1 MKRVALYARVS
12 TIDKGQDVQTQLM
25 PLRNY
30 AEQQGREIF
39 NEYIDHVS
47 WWTEKRPW
55 LDQLMIDAHEKK
67 FDIVL
72 VWRFDRMS
80 RSTAHL
86 INTLQTFK
94 KLSIDFVS
102 HQEHID
108 TSTPTGQLMFTI
120 IGAFAQFE
128 KQIISERVKAWM
140 YKAQQKGK
148 KIGRAKKS
156 VDQESIQRMRSEWFS
171 YKHIA
176 ESLGCTAWSIQK
188 LTYEKPL

>member
-12 TIDKGQDVQTQLM
+12 TIDKGQDVQTQLI
-25 PLRNY
+25 PLRTY
-30 AEQQGREIF
+30 AEQQGRSIY

-47 WWTEKRPW
+47 GGTEKRPW
-55 LDQLMIDAHEKK
+55 LDQLMSDAQEKK
-67 FDIVL
+67 FDIAL

-86 INTLQTFK
+86 INTLNIFK
-94 KLSIDFVS
+94 KLGIDFVS

-140 YKAQQKGK
+140 HKAKSQWKI
-148 KIGRAKKS
+148 IGRKQKT
-156 VDQESIQRMRSEWFS
+156 VDSDTITMLRESWLS
-171 YKHIA
+171 YKDIA
-176 ESLGCTAWSIQK
+176 KQVGCTAWSVQK
-188 LTYEKPL
+188 VLYEKPL

>member
-25 PLRNY
+25 PLRMY

-39 NEYIDHVS
+39 HEYVDHVS
-47 WWTEKRPW
+47 GWKEKRPW
-55 LDQLMIDAHEKK
+55 LDQLMIDAHEKQ
-67 FDIVL
+67 FDIAL

-86 INTLQTFK
+86 INTLNTFK
-94 KLSIDFVS
+94 TLGIDFVS

-140 YKAQQKGK
+140 YKAKQQGK
-148 KIGRAKKS
+148 KIGRAKIN

-176 ESLGCTAWSIQK
+176 DALWCTAWSIQK

>member
-12 TIDKGQDVQTQLM
+12 TIDKGQDVQTQLI
-25 PLRNY
+25 PLRTY
-30 AEQQGREIF
+30 AEQQGRAIY

-47 WWTEKRPW
+47 GGTEKRPW
-55 LDQLMIDAHEKK
+55 LDKLMSDAQEKR
-67 FDIVL
+67 FDIAL

-86 INTLQTFK
+86 INTLNTFK
-94 KLSIDFVS
+94 KLGIDFVS

-140 YKAQQKGK
+140 HKAKSQWKI
-148 KIGRAKKS
+148 IGRKQKT
-156 VDQESIQRMRSEWFS
+156 VDNKTIMMLRESWLS
-171 YKHIA
+171 YKDIA
-176 ESLGCTAWSIQK
+176 KQVGCTAWSVQK
-188 LTYEKPL
+188 VLYEKPL

>member
-1 MKRVALYARVS
+1 
-12 TIDKGQDVQTQLM
+12 
-25 PLRNY
+25 
-30 AEQQGREIF
+30 
-39 NEYIDHVS
+39 
-47 WWTEKRPW
+47 
-55 LDQLMIDAHEKK
+55 MIDAHEKK

-120 IGAFAQFE
+120 IGAFKKYK
-128 KQIISERVKAWM
+128 KQIISERVKA
-140 YKAQQKGK
+140 
-148 KIGRAKKS
+148 
-156 VDQESIQRMRSEWFS
+156 
-171 YKHIA
+171 
-176 ESLGCTAWSIQK
+176 
-188 LTYEKPL
+188 